1 MALPTLPML
10 GWDKGALCTH
20 LGGNRRG
27 SSIPRAGQTPSSPS
41 SVCPPLNPS
50 DVHIAQPLWCWR
62 SPEPPQYFHPLDP
75 SHVHIPPNLSSV
87 HIPQISLA
95 FAQRVGCST
104 MGLAAGDLTTL
115 GYLK

>member
-27 SSIPRAGQTPSSPS
+27 SSIPRAGQTPPSPS

-87 HIPQISLA
+87 HIPKSLWHLHSGWGA
-95 FAQRVGCST
+95 AQWGWQRVTS
-104 MGLAAGDLTTL
+104 LP
-115 GYLK
+115 